1 MRSYAEG
8 KPAVYTKYG
17 IDSGI
22 LVGDTMSMMALQWSR
37 SNLDPSHQAAIIN
50 CMVDTSIEICQGQQ
64 MDMDFEERD
73 LVLESEYLNDYMEDR
88 GLIGSCA

>member
-1 MRSYAEG
+1 MRSYGEETG
-8 KPAVYTKYG
+8 SVYKYG

-73 LVLESEYLNDYMEDR
+73 LVLRANTFK
-88 GLIGSCA
+88 